1 MDSPLGQQE
10 ERVYSALK
18 YKLDLI
24 LGADSDGRETNGVAV
39 DDAGNIYI
47 TGSTFN
53 FLDENSTSY
62 SNVWVA
68 KYNNSGNQL
77 WMQQLATSDYE
88 GASGIAVDSTGNVYI
103 TGYTQGSLAGTN
115 AGDDA
120 WLAKY
125 DSSGTQLWIQQLG
138 TENNDRAKGVA
149 VDSADNVY
157 ITGSTEGSLGGI
169 NPAGDDVESDDAW
182 LAKYDSN
189 GDQLWLQQLGIKDDD
204 EANGVAVDSAGN
216 IYITG
221 YTDGSPD
228 GSDRPNG

>member
-1 MDSPLGQQE
+1 M
-10 ERVYSALK
+10 
-18 YKLDLI
+18 
-24 LGADSDGRETNGVAV
+24 
-39 DDAGNIYI
+39 
-47 TGSTFN
+47 
-53 FLDENSTSY
+53 
-62 SNVWVA
+62 
-68 KYNNSGNQL
+68 
-77 WMQQLATSDYE
+77 
-88 GASGIAVDSTGNVYI
+88 
-103 TGYTQGSLAGTN
+103 
-115 AGDDA
+115 
-120 WLAKY
+120 
-125 DSSGTQLWIQQLG
+125 G

-221 YTDGSPD
+221 YTDGFPD
-228 GSDRPNG
+228 ESDRRMASAVLAQYNSDGKLIQIALKDNLGDGDYVESSGIAVDRAGNVYTTVDTYNFDFMTDVSNSDSLLRIYSYS